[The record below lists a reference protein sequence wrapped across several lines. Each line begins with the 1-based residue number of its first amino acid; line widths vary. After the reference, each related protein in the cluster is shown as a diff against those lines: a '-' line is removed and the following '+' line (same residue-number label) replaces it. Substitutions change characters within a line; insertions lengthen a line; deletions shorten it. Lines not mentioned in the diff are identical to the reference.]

1 MSSADAAQP
10 WAGKTGEFFS
20 GWAESGR
27 GERMAQGHARLVE
40 VCLEKLALDA
50 ESRLLDVGCGV
61 GRALE
66 RARALAEGAALAG
79 VDVASAMIE
88 EARTLLPEAE
98 LQVASADALPFPDE
112 AFSHLLSV
120 EAIYYF
126 EDPPAAFR
134 ELRRVLA
141 PGARVALAL
150 ELFEENHGSAAWRD
164 ALEIPVHLLSSEA
177 WSEHLRAA
185 GFVDVCAERIHCH
198 DDKEWSGPSPYFPSR
213 ELFEAYVEE
222 GAVPELASRGTR

>member
-1 MSSADAAQP
+1 VSAEDVDDQP
-10 WAGKTGEFFS
+10 WAGATGEFFS

-40 VCLEKLALDA
+40 VCLDRLQLDGD
-50 ESRLLDVGCGV
+50 SRLLDVGCGV
-61 GRALE
+61 GRALQRAKE
-66 RARALAEGAALAG
+66 RASCAALAG
-79 VDVASAMIE
+79 VDVAEAMIQ
-88 EARTLLPEAE
+88 EARSLLPEAD
-98 LQVASADALPFPDE
+98 LQVASADGLPFADG

-126 EDPPAAFR
+126 QDPLASFR
-134 ELRRVLA
+134 ELHRVLA
-141 PGARVALAL
+141 PGARVALGL
-150 ELFEENHGSAAWRD
+150 ELFAENRGSHAWRD

-185 GFVDVCAERIHCH
+185 GFSEVRAERIHCH

-213 ELFEAYVEE
+213 ELHAAYVEA
-222 GAVPELASRGTR
+222 GALLLLAEKA

>member
-1 MSSADAAQP
+1 MSSADAAPP
-10 WAGKTGEFFS
+10 WASKTGEFFS
-20 GWAESGR
+20 GWAASGR

-40 VCLEKLALDA
+40 VCLDRLELDG

-61 GRALE
+61 GRALQRAQE
-66 RARALAEGAALAG
+66 RAPGASLAG
-79 VDVASAMIE
+79 VDVARAMIE
-88 EARTLLPEAE
+88 EARTLLPGAD
-98 LQVASADALPFPDE
+98 LQVASADALPFADA
-112 AFSHLLSV
+112 AFSRLLSV

-126 EDPPAAFR
+126 EDPLASFH

-150 ELFEENHGSAAWRD
+150 ELFAENRGSAAWQD

-185 GFVDVCAERIHCH
+185 GFSEVRAERIHCH

-213 ELFEAYVEE
+213 ELHAAYVEA
-222 GAVPELASRGTR
+222 GALLLLAEKA